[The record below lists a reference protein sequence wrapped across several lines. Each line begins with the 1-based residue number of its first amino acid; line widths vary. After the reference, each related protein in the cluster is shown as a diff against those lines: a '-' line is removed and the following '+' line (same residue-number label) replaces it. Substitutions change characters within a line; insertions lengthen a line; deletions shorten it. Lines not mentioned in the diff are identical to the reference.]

1 MKCVCETNTIN
12 ELNDNTW
19 SIEIPQTVLNV
30 ANKILSVDT
39 CIILKK

>member
-1 MKCVCETNTIN
+1 MCVRQIRLTS